1 MRGDRYAE
9 FGLTEADEPFR
20 RAVRDGFKNSG
31 LTHQQFLEA
40 LSWYRDSVHPG
51 ADATA
56 LSANFHDFAT
66 SKGWNATH
74 IVAAQ
79 GVYNTIQEQ
88 GPAALTDAPTP
99 GRDKETIE
107 YATKLLQTEPD
118 RYWADAELQELQL
131 EAIER
136 QQGAP
141 QAPAAAVDHYQIERQ
156 IAQRDIAKFEA
167 MMRDPQEA
175 QKYWRSPELQAQF
188 RDAITRSTQE
198 APVIEQPA
206 PVSTPTEP
214 GPAAPTPAEPR
225 SDAV

>member
-20 RAVRDGFKNSG
+20 RAFRDGFRNSG
-31 LTHQQFLEA
+31 LDHSQFLAA
-40 LSWYRDSVHPG
+40 LRWYAEKGQHLG
-51 ADATA
+51 GDATRLA
-56 LSANFHDFAT
+56 QSFGEFAQSA
-66 SKGWNATH
+66 GWNATH

-79 GVYNTIQEQ
+79 GVYNSIRGQ
-88 GPAALTDAPTP
+88 GPATLTDAPSP
-99 GRDKETIE
+99 ERDQETIE

-118 RYWADAELQELQL
+118 RYWSDAELQELQL

-136 QQGAP
+136 QQSAP
-141 QAPAAAVDHYQIERQ
+141 QAPSAVDHYAIERG

-206 PVSTPTEP
+206 PVSAPTESA
-214 GPAAPTPAEPR
+214 PAAPPPAEPR
-225 SDAV
+225 PAAA